1 MELINMGDKDADCCA
16 ESSKEEKEA
25 SESNE
30 SCC

>member
-1 MELINMGDKDADCCA
+1 MEDKEADCCA
-16 ESSKEEKEA
+16 ESTKEDKEA